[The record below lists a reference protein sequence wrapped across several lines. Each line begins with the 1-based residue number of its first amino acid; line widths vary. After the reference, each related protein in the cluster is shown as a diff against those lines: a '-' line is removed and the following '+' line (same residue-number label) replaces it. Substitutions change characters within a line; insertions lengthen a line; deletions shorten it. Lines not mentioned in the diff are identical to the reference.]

1 MGIGLALPRQ
11 KRETA
16 ASLVQGQPKRNS
28 PIEQAEAQET
38 SRQIQD
44 KLGGEAQEKLKR
56 SRTRLSALAPISGER
71 GSIRSAPRAARS
83 TSRLRPNG
91 RDRAPRGLVRA
102 ERGTRHR
109 SSRGCLGWSTA
120 LISSGWSGCLASN
133 HLLASPGAINAALRM
148 RLFGARFPAQPW
160 CGIAR
165 HGAGSQFLHCQKR
178 QQVLAAPAVC
188 IGC

>member
-28 PIEQAEAQET
+28 PIEQAEAQENLKT
-38 SRQIQD
+38 N
-44 KLGGEAQEKLKR
+44 GGPRGAER
-56 SRTRLSALAPISGER
+56 GYPSPPPIGSER

-83 TSRLRPNG
+83 TSRLPPNG
-91 RDRAPRGLVRA
+91 RNRAPPRPVRA

-120 LISSGWSGCLASN
+120 LLSSG
-133 HLLASPGAINAALRM
+133 
-148 RLFGARFPAQPW
+148 
-160 CGIAR
+160 
-165 HGAGSQFLHCQKR
+165 
-178 QQVLAAPAVC
+178 
-188 IGC
+188 